1 MTESVRQWSR
11 HLWARLVVAHGD
23 GPEARRLYVK
33 HAADRERGIIV
44 AKAE

>member
-1 MTESVRQWSR
+1 MSAARQWSR
-11 HLWARLVVAHGD
+11 DLWARLVAAHGD

-44 AKAE
+44 ARTG